1 MSHYSCQAGNI
12 VHANFTRVPA
22 YWDTSCPRVVRQD
35 YENVKKVILT
45 LYLLSPCVVRQDYDN
60 TRKQNKEIALAEKY
74 AVRLLEEQLT

>member
-1 MSHYSCQAGNI
+1 MSHYSCQAVNI

-45 LYLLSPCVVRQDYDN
+45 LLECTGIPPVPVCRP
-60 TRKQNKEIALAEKY
+60 A
-74 AVRLLEEQLT
+74 RL